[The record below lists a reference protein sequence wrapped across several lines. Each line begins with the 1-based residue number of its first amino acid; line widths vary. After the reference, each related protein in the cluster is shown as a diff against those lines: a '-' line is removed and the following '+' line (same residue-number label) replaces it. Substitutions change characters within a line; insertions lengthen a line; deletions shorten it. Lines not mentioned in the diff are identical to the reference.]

1 MSRRP
6 SGFFFL
12 TPVWGE
18 SYTRLFIDTVIPA
31 QLASGNL
38 AAFKGQSGHRY
49 IIYTRPEDAEVIRS
63 SDIYESLNSCVPV
76 SFEFIMEKVSVV
88 HDMMTACYRRGIK
101 AAEDADAAV
110 VLLTPDIVLS
120 DGSFTTIKHLSCA
133 GWDVVYVPAIRT
145 MKKAV
150 AASLAKSFKQGS
162 KIQAPPRK
170 LMRVALDNLHPLA
183 DASWWE
189 EGEGGLIPANIYWRV
204 DDEGL
209 IGRCFHLHPIFVFPQ
224 RKNVNFFGTVDDD
237 YVLAACPDPSRD
249 FIVEDSDQLLAIE
262 LSDPSR
268 FFVTRFA
275 KGSVSDTVRWAEQFT
290 NVRHRS
296 LFKATVRMHTGIIQ
310 PKKWSEAEDR
320 AREVARQIEARL
332 ERPAWRLLFDADLLV
347 RRFIQ
352 WVKVYRVKFVN
363 GNEAEVEWGSE
374 IPSWKKGILWA
385 IEIFADI
392 RAYVLNLT
400 REVAGRIEALS
411 AISYQNTLYQDLAEM
426 LPKTSDPVLVANS
439 PEKLY
444 LAPLLSRLAPH
455 FSADRYVSLLRRNSV
470 GFLEKGEQISNASK
484 DVVVLEIDA
493 HRTENAELYLRECH
507 RVLREEGCL
516 IIYLH
521 RLGFSWSPND
531 SSKVFLNEIIG
542 KLGTKFQIATV
553 RYQGGMGSYL
563 RVKIAALLRDLVRR
577 RLVVRWLLL
586 ILGLPMLPVIIIV
599 GGLFIVTT
607 ITLDFVDRSRSYYV
621 SKLILSRKPHGL

>member
-1 MSRRP
+1 
-6 SGFFFL
+6 
-12 TPVWGE
+12 
-18 SYTRLFIDTVIPA
+18 
-31 QLASGNL
+31 
-38 AAFKGQSGHRY
+38 
-49 IIYTRPEDAEVIRS
+49 
-63 SDIYESLNSCVPV
+63 
-76 SFEFIMEKVSVV
+76 
-88 HDMMTACYRRGIK
+88 
-101 AAEDADAAV
+101 
-110 VLLTPDIVLS
+110 
-120 DGSFTTIKHLSCA
+120 
-133 GWDVVYVPAIRT
+133 
-145 MKKAV
+145 
-150 AASLAKSFKQGS
+150 
-162 KIQAPPRK
+162 
-170 LMRVALDNLHPLA
+170 MRVALDNLHPLA

-320 AREVARQIEARL
+320 AHEVARQIEAQL
-332 ERPAWRLLFDADLLV
+332 DRPAWRLLFDADLLV

-411 AISYQNTLYQDLAEM
+411 AKSYQNRLYQDLAEM
-426 LPKTSDPVLVANS
+426 LPETSDPVLVANS

-577 RLVVRWLLL
+577 RLAVRWLLL

-607 ITLDFVDRSRSYYV
+607 ITLDFVDRSGSYYV
-621 SKLILSRKPHGL
+621 SSLILSRKPHGL